1 MDERLKKRLVGATVL
16 VSLVVIFVPML
27 LEHEPVIETGI
38 IKSNIPPR
46 PETDFSSRVLPLESE
61 TLSPSLDEIVP
72 LQSEENSGQVQA
84 LPQKPKIKAQSKKP
98 VTKTVKPAP
107 VEQRVGLSAW
117 VVQVGSFGKRENA
130 ERVEKLLKSKKFPAF
145 IERAGVKGK
154 TLFRVKVG
162 PEIDRKLAEQM
173 LTQVNRQLKPMK
185 LKGKLESYK

>member
-16 VSLVVIFVPML
+16 ISLVVIFVPML
-27 LEHEPVIETGI
+27 LEHEPIIETGI
-38 IKSNIPPR
+38 TESNIPPR
-46 PETDFSSRVLPLESE
+46 PDTDFSSRVLPLESE
-61 TLSPSLDEIVP
+61 ILSPALDEIVP
-72 LQSEENSGQVQA
+72 LQSDD
-84 LPQKPKIKAQSKKP
+84 KPKPVQTPPPQVKTPAQPEQMVAKP
-98 VTKTVKPAP
+98 VKPAP

-154 TLFRVKVG
+154 TLFRVMVG

-173 LTQVNRQLKPMK
+173 LGKVNRQLKPMK
-185 LKGKLESYK
+185 LKGALKSYQ